1 MYLVLVRL
9 HVLSTMPVQSDAD
22 MHVHARCVRTVCATC
37 VCTGSVA
44 CMAKWAASMHAPSP
58 LSPVGLCRSFR
69 SKTTSACWISQH
81 ISKMA
86 AKFRRSVARGLATKG
101 KFKKKPARAGSTS
114 WARLSIF
121 NKGVVW
127 GMHVAGLKRSDM
139 AAHVQKTDGSKPH
152 LVNGQRTCAVNVQST
167 YSQRT
172 VNIQSTYSQ
181 HTVNTQST

>member
-1 MYLVLVRL
+1 
-9 HVLSTMPVQSDAD
+9 
-22 MHVHARCVRTVCATC
+22 
-37 VCTGSVA
+37 
-44 CMAKWAASMHAPSP
+44 
-58 LSPVGLCRSFR
+58 
-69 SKTTSACWISQH
+69 
-81 ISKMA
+81 MA

-101 KFKKKPARAGSTS
+101 KFKEKPARAGGTS

-139 AAHVQKTDGSKPH
+139 AAHVQKTDGSKPALH
-152 LVNGQRTCAVNVQST
+152 AIDDVVAKKTADPTSSTVSVFAQST

-172 VNIQSTYSQ
+172 VNVQSTYSQ

>member
-1 MYLVLVRL
+1 
-9 HVLSTMPVQSDAD
+9 
-22 MHVHARCVRTVCATC
+22 
-37 VCTGSVA
+37 
-44 CMAKWAASMHAPSP
+44 
-58 LSPVGLCRSFR
+58 
-69 SKTTSACWISQH
+69 
-81 ISKMA
+81 MA

-101 KFKKKPARAGSTS
+101 KFKKKPAKAGSTS

-181 HTVNTQST
+181 HTVNMTIFHGFASGNFKLCVVGVQQSLFLLNIKKQLLFAV